1 MHNLKYL
8 SLYCD
13 ALNSLTEVRIDRSTD
28 NELPLILLELQETGT
43 KRCKF
48 RQLLS
53 VKLKV
58 LWYPKCTKL
67 K

>member
-13 ALNSLTEVRIDRSTD
+13 ALNYLTEVRIDRSTD

-43 KRCKF
+43 KICKF

-53 VKLKV
+53 VQLS
-58 LWYPKCTKL
+58 
-67 K
+67 